1 MALVASPDHCAALR
15 ELVGLLAPPFLLHFF
30 DTTPE
35 DYEALSDEDLK
46 CEYLDGELIVHS
58 AASLGHE
65 EFGLFVGAMLR
76 EFVTSRR
83 LGRVFGPNTGMQ
95 LGERRFSPDVSVLL
109 ASSYGRIRDERVIG
123 FVDLAVEIISPSTR
137 AYDFGRKLAAYR
149 EGRVGEIW
157 LIDRDRRQFAVHAWT
172 GEDYVSQV
180 LTTGTWS
187 SVALVGLEIRLECMW
202 QDPLPG
208 VRDCLRTT

>member
-15 ELVGLLAPPFLLHFF
+15 ELVNLLEPPFLLHFF

-58 AASLGHE
+58 PASLGHE
-65 EFGLFVGAMLR
+65 ELIVFVSAMLR
-76 EFVTSRR
+76 EFLAGRR
-83 LGRVFGPNTGMQ
+83 LGRVFGSNAAMH
-95 LGERRFSPDVSVLL
+95 LGQKCFSPDVSVLL

-123 FVDLAVEIISPSTR
+123 PVDLAVEIISRSTR

-157 LIDRDRRQFAVHAWT
+157 LIRAGCGRRGRSRGRRCRSGDRGLRAFRIGRSRRRRAGA
-172 GEDYVSQV
+172 G
-180 LTTGTWS
+180 
-187 SVALVGLEIRLECMW
+187 
-202 QDPLPG
+202 
-208 VRDCLRTT
+208 

>member
-1 MALVASPDHCAALR
+1 MVSFL
-15 ELVGLLAPPFLLHFF
+15 EPPFLLHLF
-30 DTTPE
+30 DRTPE
-35 DYEALSDEDLK
+35 DYEALGDEDFK

-58 AASLGHE
+58 SASLGHE
-65 EFGLFVGAMLR
+65 ELMAFVIAMLR
-76 EFVTSRR
+76 EHVAGRQ
-83 LGRVFGPNTGMQ
+83 LGRMFGSNAGMQ
-95 LGERRFSPDVSVLL
+95 LGQSRFSPDVSVLL
-109 ASSYGRIRDERVIG
+109 ASSHGRIRDERVIG
-123 FVDLAVEIISPSTR
+123 PMDLAVEVISPSTR

-172 GEDYVSQV
+172 GEDYVSRV

-187 SVALVGLEIRLECMW
+187 SVVIAGLEIRLDCLW

-208 VRDCLRTT
+208 VRECLGTT